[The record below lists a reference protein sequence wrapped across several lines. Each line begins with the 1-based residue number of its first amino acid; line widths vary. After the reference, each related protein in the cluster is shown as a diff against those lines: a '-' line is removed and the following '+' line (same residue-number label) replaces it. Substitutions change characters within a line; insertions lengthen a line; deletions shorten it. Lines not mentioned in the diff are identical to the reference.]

1 MYAAEAFLEMAP
13 GLGRQEPSITPDRRS
28 RPRHRHRQAHQD
40 RGIPLDSG
48 AGLFAF
54 NVPIP
59 STKPYLEVA
68 QEVPG
73 TVWRSVPGNT
83 VHHIRHCLEDLVAS
97 SQDLTASGLHLE
109 ACGSIEG
116 ERPVVFTSHQGED
129 GIRRKLV
136 DRTVF
141 GDFDG
146 FVQGL
151 LDQNGRKA
159 DHGQ

>member
-1 MYAAEAFLEMAP
+1 M
-13 GLGRQEPSITPDRRS
+13 
-28 RPRHRHRQAHQD
+28 
-40 RGIPLDSG
+40 
-48 AGLFAF
+48 
-54 NVPIP
+54 
-59 STKPYLEVA
+59 
-68 QEVPG
+68 PG
-73 TVWRSVPGNT
+73 TVRTSAPGNA
-83 VHHIRHCLEDLVAS
+83 VHHIGYLVEDLVAS
-97 SQDLTASGLHLE
+97 SQDLSASGLRLE

-116 ERPVVFTSHQGED
+116 EHPVVFASHKGED

-151 LDQNGRKA
+151 LDQSGRKA